1 MQVKKTSK
9 LTMWLGEDD
18 WKEERGQEAVDRKAG
33 HPAESSTWSNGTI
46 GLNMEVVL
54 QSLFGLHVT

>member
-1 MQVKKTSK
+1 
-9 LTMWLGEDD
+9 MWLGEDD

-33 HPAESSTWSNGTI
+33 HPAESSTWSN
-46 GLNMEVVL
+46 MEVDL